1 MPVPDGQ
8 VLLASVGEDERA
20 VTFAAW
26 AAGSEQDRAA
36 DKLRHWGGGSRDDAV
51 REAAAAGLSLMSIQ
65 EITGLGKT
73 TIMRILND
81 RLRRGAR
88 S

>member
-1 MPVPDGQ
+1 MGLWSAQ
-8 VLLASVGEDERA
+8 E
-20 VTFAAW
+20 
-26 AAGSEQDRAA
+26 RAA
-36 DKLRHWGGGSRDDAV
+36 DRLRHGGNGSRDDAV
-51 REAAAAGLSLMSIQ
+51 REAAAAGLSLTCIQ

-81 RLRRGAR
+81 RSRMRR